1 MTIVKIIILWFDRLE
16 DTIVDYFVELASKQP
31 QYNMSYNFYDNEVCM
46 QQLKIKLD
54 SSTIETDKAILNI
67 ASTSFPMIT
76 FASN

>member
-1 MTIVKIIILWFDRLE
+1 M
-16 DTIVDYFVELASKQP
+16 ASKQP